1 MLYIPRIPK
10 VLTFYLLHLKKGVRT
25 MVLKLYTRVML
36 LAIPAW
42 VSILWVVPQMLSPAN
57 TMVNAIGAALLAI
70 SILYSVWAVIHLY
83 SSAGN
88 LSLQK

>member
-1 MLYIPRIPK
+1 
-10 VLTFYLLHLKKGVRT
+10 

-42 VSILWVVPQMLSPAN
+42 VSTLWVVPQMLSPAN

-70 SILYSVWAVIHLY
+70 SILYSLWAVSHLY
-83 SSAGN
+83 SYAGK
-88 LSLQK
+88 LSVKKEVHRGHGNENQ

>member
-1 MLYIPRIPK
+1 
-10 VLTFYLLHLKKGVRT
+10 

-57 TMVNAIGAALLAI
+57 TLMNAMGAGLLVL
-70 SILYSVWAVIHLY
+70 SILYSLWVASHMASY
-83 SSAGN
+83 SKK
-88 LSLQK
+88 LSGKRVEV